1 MCSSD
6 LVIAAE
12 HPARVCIDVGGLG
25 AGVFDVLVAN
35 GFAECITAVNF
46 GERADNPERY
56 VNRRAEMWARAAE
69 WLKSPLPVSLPDVPG
84 LVEDLTAPLKMFDAL
99 GRLQLEAKADIK
111 KRLGRSTDAADALAL
126 TFAIQNAEY
135 LLKAGSA
142 RDGDF
147 VDDSV
152 YL

>member
-1 MCSSD
+1 
-6 LVIAAE
+6 
-12 HPARVCIDVGGLG
+12 
-25 AGVFDVLVAN
+25 
-35 GFAECITAVNF
+35 
-46 GERADNPERY
+46 
-56 VNRRAEMWARAAE
+56 MWARAAE

>member
-1 MCSSD
+1 MCAVKTYQKLD
-6 LVIAAE
+6 VVQVANLVGGVIAAE

-69 WLKSPLPVSLPDVPG
+69 WLKSPLPVSLPTCRG
-84 LVEDLTAPLKMFDAL
+84 WLK
-99 GRLQLEAKADIK
+99 
-111 KRLGRSTDAADALAL
+111 T
-126 TFAIQNAEY
+126 
-135 LLKAGSA
+135 
-142 RDGDF
+142 
-147 VDDSV
+147 
-152 YL
+152 